1 MPNQYKFEFI
11 RYFEDTPDDITV
23 DTEGFILEDTAT
35 FTPTQEDSGKTVKVK
50 LTVVNN
56 FGQSVQEQELGSV
69 IEVFL
74 PPIITGVDYD
84 GTFLPGNVI
93 EITNVTIEQ
102 GEAPISIEYQFINNS
117 GDILQDWSTINSYEI
132 KMSDLGKLLGVKIL
146 ATDAG
151 GRVSGPP
158 HQIAELEPVVATVN
172 LDLEVDVDSD
182 GAADVDDEDKLK
194 VSSDV
199 TGLKKW
205 ILKYKR

>member
-56 FGQSVQEQELGSV
+56 FGQSVQEQMLGSV

-84 GTFLPGNVI
+84 GIFLPGND
-93 EITNVTIEQ
+93 ITITDVTIEQ

-117 GDILQDWSTINSYEI
+117 GDILQDWSTINSYQI
-132 KMSDLGKLLGVKIL
+132 KMSDLGSTIEVNIR

-151 GRVSGPP
+151 GRVS
-158 HQIAELEPVVATVN
+158 ATVNSELELVVATVN
-172 LDLEVDVDSD
+172 LDLEIDVDSD
-182 GAADVDDEDKLK
+182 GAADIDDEDKLK